1 MEVVTQ
7 DERTLTELDH
17 VRLQRLIHGPG
28 ETWATRLG
36 CPIDGVLDAA
46 EQVPSRQV
54 PADVVTMYSQVELID
69 LASHRRY
76 CLTVCYP
83 SDAEPAL
90 GFVSVLS
97 PVGAS
102 LIGRRV
108 GSIARWRT
116 PSGGQGAA
124 EVGAL
129 LFQPEASGDYT
140 T

>member
-1 MEVVTQ
+1 MEALTY

-17 VRLQRLIHGPG
+17 VRLERLIRGQG
-28 ETWATRLG
+28 ETPASRTEY
-36 CPIDGVLDAA
+36 PIDGVLDAA
-46 EQVPSRQV
+46 DLVSSRKI
-54 PADVVTMYSQVELID
+54 PADVVTMYSQVELVD
-69 LASHRRY
+69 LASRRRFN
-76 CLTVCYP
+76 LTVCYP

-108 GSIARWRT
+108 GSIARWQT
-116 PSGGQGAA
+116 PGGDEGAA
-124 EVGAL
+124 EVVAM

-140 T
+140 M